1 MELQIDASKEYGI
14 VLEGGGARGAYQVG
28 AWKALKEAGI
38 SIKGISG
45 ASVGAL
51 NGALMCM
58 DDLEKAEYIW
68 ENITYSKV
76 MDVEDSIMEKLISFH
91 LTTDDL
97 QEILSIMRKVFSD
110 RGMDITPLRN
120 LITDTVDEERI
131 RQSSRDLFVVTYS
144 LSDRKKL
151 LVDVKSLPDGEIGNM
166 LLASAYFLAF
176 KNEKL
181 GGKRYVDG
189 GSVDNVPIEPLLN
202 EGYKDIIVL
211 RIYGLGRDSQRFLEI
226 PEDVQLYPVAPRQDL
241 GGILDFNKKK
251 ARKNM
256 LLGYFDAK
264 RMLYGLWGRSYYIDA
279 PGTEAYY
286 FDRLLSE
293 LELLKLYIRPV
304 LEDEGWEGLTGYRPF
319 TERIFPHLAEHLR
332 LKAGWDYKKL
342 YLAVLE
348 ELAKKLRLKRF
359 YIYTE
364 EEMVKE
370 VQKKLGTLDSRLP
383 I

>member
-1 MELQIDASKEYGI
+1 L
-14 VLEGGGARGAYQVG
+14 
-28 AWKALKEAGI
+28 
-38 SIKGISG
+38 
-45 ASVGAL
+45 
-51 NGALMCM
+51 
-58 DDLEKAEYIW
+58 

-332 LKAGWDYKKL
+332 LKAGWDYKEL

-359 YIYTE
+359 YIYTV

>member
-1 MELQIDASKEYGI
+1 
-14 VLEGGGARGAYQVG
+14 
-28 AWKALKEAGI
+28 
-38 SIKGISG
+38 
-45 ASVGAL
+45 
-51 NGALMCM
+51 
-58 DDLEKAEYIW
+58 
-68 ENITYSKV
+68 
-76 MDVEDSIMEKLISFH
+76 
-91 LTTDDL
+91 
-97 QEILSIMRKVFSD
+97 
-110 RGMDITPLRN
+110 
-120 LITDTVDEERI
+120 
-131 RQSSRDLFVVTYS
+131 
-144 LSDRKKL
+144 
-151 LVDVKSLPDGEIGNM
+151 
-166 LLASAYFLAF
+166 
-176 KNEKL
+176 
-181 GGKRYVDG
+181 
-189 GSVDNVPIEPLLN
+189 
-202 EGYKDIIVL
+202 GYKDIIVL

-332 LKAGWDYKKL
+332 LKAGWDYKEL

-359 YIYTE
+359 YIYTV